1 MPPEKPREANNTMI
15 FGQDQGTA
23 PEASASSLSAIP
35 RVSAKDLVVRQIRAA
50 IMDGELKP
58 GQRLTEPSLAR
69 TLGVGQA
76 TIREALIELQHTGF
90 VQRSK
95 PRKTFV
101 TKLSVAEVDQIF
113 AVRLPLELAALEML
127 ASRPN
132 CPLSACDESY
142 RSMLNAA
149 RAGNLSELKGFD
161 MEFHRGLWA
170 ATGNVYLKE
179 VLERLAT
186 KLFAFA
192 FAIIQPS
199 HYTVSQLVE
208 LCEKHGKILALVRAG
223 DAEQAKRLMI
233 ESMDR
238 SWVKDVDS

>member
-1 MPPEKPREANNTMI
+1 MI
-15 FGQDQGTA
+15 LGQDQGAA

-35 RVSAKDLVVRQIRAA
+35 RVSAKDLVVSQIRAA
-50 IMDGELKP
+50 IMRGELKP

-69 TLGVGQA
+69 TFGVGQA
-76 TIREALIELQHTGF
+76 TVREALIELQHTGF

-101 TKLSVAEVDQIF
+101 TKLSAAEVDQIY
-113 AVRLPLELAALEML
+113 AVRLPLELAALDML

-161 MEFHRGLWA
+161 LEFHRGLWA

-179 VLERLAT
+179 VLEPLAT
-186 KLFAFA
+186 RLLAFAFA

-199 HYTVSQLVE
+199 HYTVPQLVE

-223 DAEQAKRLMI
+223 DVEQAKRAMI

-238 SWVKDVDS
+238 RWVKGVDS

>member
-1 MPPEKPREANNTMI
+1 MI

-23 PEASASSLSAIP
+23 PKAPASSLSAIP
-35 RVSAKDLVVRQIRAA
+35 RVSAKDLVVRQIWAA
-50 IMDGELKP
+50 IMRGELKP

-69 TLGVGQA
+69 TFRVGQA
-76 TIREALIELQHTGF
+76 TVREALIELHHTGF
-90 VQRSK
+90 VQRST

-101 TKLSVAEVDQIF
+101 TKLSAAEVEQIY
-113 AVRLPLELAALEML
+113 AVRLPLELAALEIL

-149 RAGNLSELKGFD
+149 RAGNLSEIKSFD
-161 MEFHRGLWA
+161 LEFHRGLWA

-179 VLERLAT
+179 VLEPLVSRL
-186 KLFAFA
+186 LAFA

-199 HYTVSQLVE
+199 HYTAPQLVE
-208 LCEKHGKILALVRAG
+208 LCEKHGRILALVRAG
-223 DAEQAKRLMI
+223 DAEQAKRVMI
-233 ESMDR
+233 ELMDR
-238 SWVKDVDS
+238 RWVKDVDS

>member
-1 MPPEKPREANNTMI
+1 MT
-15 FGQDQGTA
+15 FGQDRGTA

-35 RVSAKDLVVRQIRAA
+35 RVSARDLVVSHIRAA
-50 IMDGELKP
+50 IMRGELKP

-69 TLGVGQA
+69 TFRVGQA
-76 TIREALIELQHTGF
+76 TVREALIEMQHTGF
-90 VQRSK
+90 VQRSQ

-101 TKLSVAEVDQIF
+101 TKLSAAEVDQIY

-161 MEFHRGLWA
+161 LEFHRGLWA
-170 ATGNVYLKE
+170 ATGNVYLQE
-179 VLERLAT
+179 VLEPLAT
-186 KLFAFA
+186 KLLAFAFA

-199 HYTVSQLVE
+199 HYTVPQLVE
-208 LCEKHGKILALVRAG
+208 LCAKHGKILALVRTG
-223 DAEQAKRLMI
+223 DAEQAKRAMI

-238 SWVKDVDS
+238 NWVKDVDS